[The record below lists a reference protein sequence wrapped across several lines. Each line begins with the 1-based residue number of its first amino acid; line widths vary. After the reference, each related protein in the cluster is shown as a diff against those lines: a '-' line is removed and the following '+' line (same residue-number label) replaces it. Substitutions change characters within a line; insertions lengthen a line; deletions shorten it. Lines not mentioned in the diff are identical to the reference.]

1 MPRKKTRINEKAE
14 REREREKE
22 RGILRVSSFS
32 ATYYEYGKNVS
43 TTIYTLP
50 PGHAF
55 SFISTKKSIG

>member
-1 MPRKKTRINEKAE
+1 MRRQKGK
-14 REREREKE
+14 EREREKE

-50 PGHAF
+50 PGHAL
-55 SFISTKKSIG
+55 SLISTKKSIG

>member
-1 MPRKKTRINEKAE
+1 MRRQKGK
-14 REREREKE
+14 EREREKAS
-22 RGILRVSSFS
+22 GILRVSSFS

-50 PGHAF
+50 PGHVL

>member
-1 MPRKKTRINEKAE
+1 MRRQKGKE
-14 REREREKE
+14 REREREG
-22 RGILRVSSFS
+22 GILRVSSFS

-50 PGHAF
+50 PWHVL

>member
-1 MPRKKTRINEKAE
+1 MRRQKGKE
-14 REREREKE
+14 RERERERE
-22 RGILRVSSFS
+22 GGILRVSSFS

-50 PGHAF
+50 PGHVL

>member
-1 MPRKKTRINEKAE
+1 MRRQKGKE
-14 REREREKE
+14 RERERERE
-22 RGILRVSSFS
+22 EILRVSSFS

-50 PGHAF
+50 PWHVL